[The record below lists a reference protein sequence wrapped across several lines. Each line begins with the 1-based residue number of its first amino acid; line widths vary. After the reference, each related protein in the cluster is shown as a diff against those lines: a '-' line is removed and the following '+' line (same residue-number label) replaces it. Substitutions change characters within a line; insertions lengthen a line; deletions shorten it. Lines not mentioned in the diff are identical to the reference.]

1 MQKRSS
7 PHSKASGK
15 KRSSAGRD
23 HNRNADLGGVHF
35 GADTCVG
42 LYEARRAEFLWSSSM
57 RFALAASTS
66 RRMRAMIR
74 RRAAVYS
81 HEECRLA
88 FDRLLMAEQSIFQ
101 TRNLLLVLSMKPRAM
116 DAVPC
121 LCAVPLRP

>member
-23 HNRNADLGGVHF
+23 HNRNARFGRVQF

-66 RRMRAMIR
+66 RRGDASDDQAESRGLLSR
-74 RRAAVYS
+74 RMS
-81 HEECRLA
+81 SRL
-88 FDRLLMAEQSIFQ
+88 RSL
-101 TRNLLLVLSMKPRAM
+101 
-116 DAVPC
+116 
-121 LCAVPLRP
+121 